1 MAKCLNA
8 RFPSR
13 GSPGLGPFLSFSGS
27 SWIMGSAGQ
36 LWPVA
41 QRKTARFLNCKDG
54 SSQLKHPSIIYIE
67 LSYPHEK
74 IEKCRTFLKHDLPRF
89 LAAQFLSKINGAKQK
104 IAAGCF
110 TFVAHH
116 SNFLAT
122 KRIVY
127 VIVVPITVCSTPQ
140 ANGAGCATILLLPLV
155 TRTYAYRVPAKILM
169 LRGTKVTII
178 IC

>member
-1 MAKCLNA
+1 MPLSWITSFQIITLTLIFQEVLDLYRAFGTGKVAKCLNA

-41 QRKTARFLNCKDG
+41 QKKRLDFWIATKMVPVSWNIHL
-54 SSQLKHPSIIYIE
+54 SSIE

-74 IEKCRTFLKHDLPRF
+74 IETCRTFLKHDLPRF

-116 SNFLAT
+116 S
-122 KRIVY
+122 ISGY
-127 VIVVPITVCSTPQ
+127 
-140 ANGAGCATILLLPLV
+140 
-155 TRTYAYRVPAKILM
+155 
-169 LRGTKVTII
+169 
-178 IC
+178 